1 MEEASVMMT
10 GFNKERILQA
20 LEILSC
26 QESNSERTLNLV
38 KDYNVS
44 NISEK
49 ILRIIISYT
58 DYVRKKIWKENW

>member
-1 MEEASVMMT
+1 MMT